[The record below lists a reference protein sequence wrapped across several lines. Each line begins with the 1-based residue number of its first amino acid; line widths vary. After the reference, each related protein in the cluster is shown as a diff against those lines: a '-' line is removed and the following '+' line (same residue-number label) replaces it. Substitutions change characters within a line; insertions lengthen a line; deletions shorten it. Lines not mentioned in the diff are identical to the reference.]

1 MTNKPTTNQL
11 PTVKYE
17 DAVAATREYFAGD
30 ELAATVWVSKYALK
44 DSYGNIFEKLYR
56 IKLEG
61 DYLRKITYDGAKKCY
76 PEPFSQE
83 LIDRIDFELHIMKT
97 MGFPGYF
104 LIVRIKNSRTIHQF
118 VGPI

>member
-44 DSYGNIFEKLYR
+44 DSYGNIFESTPVDMHNR
-56 IKLEG
+56 I
-61 DYLRKITYDGAKKCY
+61 AA
-76 PEPFSQE
+76 E
-83 LIDRIDFELHIMKT
+83 LARIESNSTIEVQRLKQSPIPANIHI
-97 MGFPGYF
+97 
-104 LIVRIKNSRTIHQF
+104 S
-118 VGPI
+118 